1 MTEENYGKLV
11 IDSGYLEIYNEP
23 FPKIHYVSGIKKF
36 DEQFNS
42 KEFSETNFCHGI
54 IFYENAIVFYIF
66 NKDIIVKESYSK
78 SGLTEIKISDIKRV
92 KIRNINSV
100 SKFLK
105 SGAIG
110 GGALGS
116 LITTTIGSV
125 SDKLTDK
132 FNGITSKEVDGFIF
146 ELYFKFDDG
155 YTNIVKI
162 SCVDEYY
169 KDVNKFLVLRNMKE
183 PIETSSACYIATVCY
198 HNNMAPEVVK
208 FREFRDLFLK
218 KYYFGRRFISFYY
231 NNA

>member
-1 MTEENYGKLV
+1 MTEENYGKLI
-11 IDSGYLEIYNEP
+11 IDSGYLELYNEP
-23 FPKIHYVSGIKKF
+23 FPKIHYVSGIRKF

-100 SKFLK
+100 NKFLK

-116 LITTTIGSV
+116 LITTTIGSGNDHV
-125 SDKLTDK
+125 IDTIAHKKLSLL
-132 FNGITSKEVDGFIF
+132 I
-146 ELYFKFDDG
+146 L
-155 YTNIVKI
+155 
-162 SCVDEYY
+162 
-169 KDVNKFLVLRNMKE
+169 
-183 PIETSSACYIATVCY
+183 
-198 HNNMAPEVVK
+198 
-208 FREFRDLFLK
+208 
-218 KYYFGRRFISFYY
+218 
-231 NNA
+231 